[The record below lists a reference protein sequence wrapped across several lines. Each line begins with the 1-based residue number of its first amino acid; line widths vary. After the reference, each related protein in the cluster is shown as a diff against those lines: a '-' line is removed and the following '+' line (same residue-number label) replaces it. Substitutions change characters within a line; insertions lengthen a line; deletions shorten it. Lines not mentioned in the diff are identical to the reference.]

1 MAQREESGM
10 FGPMPY
16 EVEEQIRQ
24 QRRAEAMQMAQMN
37 PNQVGRYLSASVG
50 DRLGDGVAALTGK
63 QDPRMAQA
71 QELQAIQKRVQDSG
85 INPNDFEAFYGKL
98 GEELAKAGKLKEAAN
113 VANVVQKWKENQQ
126 NLAIKEE
133 QAQTARLR
141 VQAYK
146 DGKVKYMGKAAEEV
160 FKKNNEY
167 EPATL
172 KAYYDTISP
181 EKPDGDMS
189 LLKPLVP
196 TDYDFKSTPPEGKPV
211 FTNKAGVVKVRD
223 DKGNLVDYNGPVK
236 PTGGVTVGG
245 VTVDSKTDNKTINE
259 APKRGLTEA
268 DNKVLAKYGEGRTAI
283 EDVEPY
289 LKEAEE
295 IAKSEK
301 FISGWLS
308 GGRTE
313 LSRGINTALKGIGFG
328 VDDSLVDNTDM
339 LKGYVSKAVLPLLAK
354 IGGNDSNEEMQQMMK
369 AIGNTDM
376 SPAQFRRALALTRK
390 EVDRFKKKLSGLNE
404 GFKKGR
410 YDVTVYD
417 ALGYYPDEEVV
428 QAKNAGSQRTEQ
440 STSSTTTTKT
450 PSNAMPN
457 MPQSNVGRAPVA
469 TVNAAPPSSFV
480 TRMKARGLTDQQI
493 QELWNKQ

>member
-1 MAQREESGM
+1 
-10 FGPMPY
+10 
-16 EVEEQIRQ
+16 
-24 QRRAEAMQMAQMN
+24 
-37 PNQVGRYLSASVG
+37 
-50 DRLGDGVAALTGK
+50 
-63 QDPRMAQA
+63 
-71 QELQAIQKRVQDSG
+71 
-85 INPNDFEAFYGKL
+85 
-98 GEELAKAGKLKEAAN
+98 
-113 VANVVQKWKENQQ
+113 
-126 NLAIKEE
+126 
-133 QAQTARLR
+133 
-141 VQAYK
+141 
-146 DGKVKYMGKAAEEV
+146 MGKAAEEV

-196 TDYDFKSTPPEGKPV
+196 TDYDFKSTTPEGKPV

-268 DNKVLAKYGEGRTAI
+268 DNAILKKYGEQRRAI
-283 EDVEPY
+283 EGVEPY
-289 LKEAEE
+289 LKEAEA
-295 IAKSEK
+295 ITKSEN

-313 LSRGINTALKGIGFG
+313 LARGLNFVMKKAGFG
-328 VDDSLVDNTDM
+328 VDETQVDNTDM
-339 LKGYVSKAVLPLLAK
+339 LKGYVSKAVLPLLQQ
-354 IGGNDSNEEMQQMMK
+354 IGGNDSIEEMRKMME

-376 SPAQFRRALALTRK
+376 SPAQFRRALAIARK
-390 EVDRFKKKLSGLNE
+390 EVDRNNKERNQLGKAMSQ
-404 GFKKGR
+404 GR
-410 YDVTVYD
+410 YDVTVMD
-417 ALGYYPDEEVV
+417 ALGYLPEQEVP

-440 STSSTTTTKT
+440 STSSSTTTRT

-469 TVNAAPPSSFV
+469 TVNAPPPSSFV